1 MNKLLA
7 LSVFALCLS
16 TWLPIKA
23 QTHDELMR
31 EQKQLIGVLS
41 GEYQTPSG
49 DYILARGSED
59 EREQSREFLVNEIRR
74 IDLVPEL
81 HSYRMP
87 NLNPLI
93 DLLFDPFIGANVY
106 TILPATTQTDEYMVL
121 GAHYDSEV
129 DCPGAIDNA
138 SGSALIFSV
147 VKHLKSLNSRSKN
160 VILVFFDQEEEELV
174 GSRAFAKLLLKR
186 EWNIHS
192 VHTFDM
198 VGWDGD
204 GNKEMELELPT
215 PYLEE
220 VYQKKA
226 DEQGIPLYMTS
237 INSTDHH
244 SFRQVG
250 FPAIGVNEAYGKR
263 DSSPYKDT
271 PEDTFETVNFD
282 YLAGSTLFVLEVMKE
297 ILK

>member
-1 MNKLLA
+1 MNKCIFLAYLLTGP
-7 LSVFALCLS
+7 LILFGQLKSDV
-16 TWLPIKA
+16 I
-23 QTHDELMR
+23 R
-31 EQKQLIGVLS
+31 EQQSFIGMMS
-41 GEYQTPSG
+41 GEFPTASG
-49 DYILARGSED
+49 DYISSRGTEV
-59 EREQSREFLVNEIRR
+59 EREMAGDFLSGQIRS
-74 IDLVPEL
+74 INLEPKM

-93 DLLFDPFIGANVY
+93 DLLFSPFKGSNVY
-106 TILPATTQTDEYMVL
+106 TMLPATVQSDEYVIL
-121 GAHYDSEV
+121 GAHYDSEI

-138 SGSALIFSV
+138 TGSALIFSV
-147 VKHLKSLNSRSKN
+147 VKYLRSVENRSKN
-160 VILVFFDQEEEELV
+160 VLLVFFDQEEEELV
-174 GSRAFAKLLLKR
+174 GSRAFAKFLKEK

-215 PYLEE
+215 LYLED
-220 VYQKKA
+220 VYRKKA
-226 DEQGIPLYMTS
+226 DELAIPLYVTS
-237 INSTDHH
+237 ITSTDHH
-244 SFRQVG
+244 SFRQIG

-263 DSSPYKDT
+263 DTSPYKDT

-297 ILK
+297 LLK

>member
-1 MNKLLA
+1 M
-7 LSVFALCLS
+7 
-16 TWLPIKA
+16 T
-23 QTHDELMR
+23 

-41 GEYQTPSG
+41 GKYQTPSG

-59 EREQSREFLVNEIRR
+59 EREQSRNFLEGEIRR
-74 IDLVPEL
+74 VGLEPEL

-93 DLLFDPFIGANVY
+93 DILFSPFKGANVY
-106 TILPATTQTDEYMVL
+106 TVLPSTTKSDEYVVL

-129 DCPGAIDNA
+129 ECPGAIDNA

-174 GSRAFAKLLLKR
+174 GSRAFARFLIEK
-186 EWNIHS
+186 EWEIHS

-226 DEQGIPLYMTS
+226 NELGIPLYVTS

-271 PEDTFETVNFD
+271 PEDTFETVNFN

>member
-1 MNKLLA
+1 MKLKLLLLISICTFSQIHGQNA
-7 LSVFALCLS
+7 SLV
-16 TWLPIKA
+16 K
-23 QTHDELMR
+23 
-31 EQKQLIGVLS
+31 EQQLFIGMLS
-41 GEYQTPSG
+41 GKYQTPG
-49 DYILARGSED
+49 GEYILARGSAE
-59 EREQSREFLVNEIRR
+59 EREMAKELLVNQIADIGLEPK
-74 IDLVPEL
+74 V

-93 DLLFDPFIGANVY
+93 DILFYPFKGANVY
-106 TILPATTQTDEYMVL
+106 TVLPSTTESDEYVVL

-129 DCPGAIDNA
+129 ECPGAIDNA
-138 SGSALIFSV
+138 TGSALVFSV
-147 VKHLKSLNSRSKN
+147 VKHLRSMEYRSKN
-160 VILVFFDQEEEELV
+160 VLLVFFDQEEEELI
-174 GSRAFAKLLLKR
+174 GSKAFAKFLKNQK
-186 EWNIHS
+186 WNVHS

-220 VYQKKA
+220 VYKNKA
-226 DEQGIPLYMTS
+226 EDMGIPIYVTS

-250 FPAIGVNEAYGKR
+250 YPAIGVNEAYGKR
-263 DSSPYKDT
+263 DTSPFKDT
-271 PEDTFETVNFD
+271 PQDTFETVNFD
-282 YLAGSTLFVLEVMKE
+282 YLAGSTLYVLEVMKE